1 VRDVDAEK
9 RSWGIENDVDV
20 MPRVGGRLSINSV
33 LQMLKIKFSREAAL
47 QKRFPRVAVARRV

>member
-1 VRDVDAEK
+1 
-9 RSWGIENDVDV
+9 V